1 MPALSTSRKTAT
13 LAALLITGGAT
24 TAIAQMVA
32 NADAQADAQRARA
45 AAMAVCD
52 TIRDDAE
59 RTGCRAARS
68 IQFDEQRIAK
78 FDASIAKSKAASA
91 EHQKAAAEH
100 QKAAEEHRRA
110 RQQAELK
117 IASITTNNAC
127 FADAQAITS
136 RANPQQ
142 LEVLAQAVERA
153 FPGRSLDAISPCEA
167 LPVVRDAARQFPGLI
182 R

>member
-68 IQFDEQRIAK
+68 IQFDEQRIAGSRCQHCEVK
-78 FDASIAKSKAASA
+78 GR
-91 EHQKAAAEH
+91 E
-100 QKAAEEHRRA
+100 RR
-110 RQQAELK
+110 
-117 IASITTNNAC
+117 
-127 FADAQAITS
+127 TS
-136 RANPQQ
+136 
-142 LEVLAQAVERA
+142 EGCCGTSE
-153 FPGRSLDAISPCEA
+153 GC
-167 LPVVRDAARQFPGLI
+167 
-182 R
+182 